1 MKIPRFS
8 LSRELQ
14 ELHKFE
20 SLEQNERSIVFYS
33 EDNFSMMYF
42 EPILTELT
50 KNLERQVCYLT
61 SSPNDPLL
69 TTENKRIKAFYIGDG
84 AIRTKLFLT
93 LKADVLVMTMP
104 DLETFHIKRSKLYPV
119 HYVYIFHSIVSTF
132 MTYRKGALDN
142 FDTILCVGK
151 HHINE
156 IHEMESIYRLK
167 PKELLEHGY
176 GFLDTLMKRHPSSSL
191 CDNYNKKQV
200 LVAPSWG
207 KNALLEKHGHDIVKV
222 LLDNG
227 YFVIVRP
234 HPMTMKKS
242 RKIINSLNKDFK
254 NNPNFHLETDIRSTD
269 SMQSSQ
275 FIISDWSGIA
285 IEYAFTFERPV
296 LFIDVPKKINNVDF
310 EKISLIPI
318 EVSLRKKLGDI
329 CSPKQ
334 LEKIPEK
341 LHSLSKNLE
350 SFKNNIIQTR
360 SKTIFNLGKSGA
372 VGAKY
377 IAQIADEQK
386 QEMN

>member
-1 MKIPRFS
+1 MI
-8 LSRELQ
+8 
-14 ELHKFE
+14 
-20 SLEQNERSIVFYS
+20 
-33 EDNFSMMYF
+33 YF

-50 KNLERQVCYLT
+50 KNLKCQVCYLT

-84 AIRTKLFLT
+84 SIRTKLFLT

-119 HYVYIFHSIVSTF
+119 HYVYIFHSMVSTF

-156 IHEMESIYRLK
+156 IREMECIYQLK
-167 PKELLEHGY
+167 PKKLLEHGY
-176 GFLDTLMKRHPSSSL
+176 GFLDTLMKRYSSSSL
-191 CDNYNKKQV
+191 CDKYNKKQV

-207 KNALLEKHGHDIVKV
+207 KNALLENHGHDIVKI
-222 LLDNG
+222 LLKNG

-234 HPMTMKKS
+234 HPMTMKKN
-242 RKIINSLNKDFK
+242 INVINSLIKDFK
-254 NNPNFHLETDIRSTD
+254 SNPNFRLETDIRSTD

-310 EKISLIPI
+310 EKISLTPI
-318 EVSLRKKLGDI
+318 EVSLRKELGDS
-329 CSPKQ
+329 CSPNQ
-334 LEKIPEK
+334 LENIPEK
-341 LHSLSKNLE
+341 LDRLSKNLE
-350 SFKNNIIQTR
+350 SFKNYIIQAR